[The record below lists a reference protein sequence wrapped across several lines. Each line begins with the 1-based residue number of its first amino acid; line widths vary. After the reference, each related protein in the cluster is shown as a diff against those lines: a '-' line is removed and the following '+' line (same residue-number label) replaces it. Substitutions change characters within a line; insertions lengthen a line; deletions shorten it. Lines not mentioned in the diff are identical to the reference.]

1 MLKQRIQ
8 DVPVVVV
15 TACVLHNIRLVNNE
29 IDDFLDDGD
38 DANDSRDDNE
48 MQRLCNISL
57 LLIWSVKYITPLFH
71 IVYWLSTIETFSI
84 RFFMENRKPQ
94 NITRPRPR
102 SHVCSLQFM
111 FELWAG
117 LLAVSDLRQGFLPL
131 KIVQPRVYRQE
142 LAFYTHLGWVC
153 WIFYLQ
159 SMNYSCF
166 LGNKSDALR
175 LDEKHHGSTKQ
186 WTRTGSSNWLYI
198 PAVLT

>member
-71 IVYWLSTIETFSI
+71 IVY
-84 RFFMENRKPQ
+84 
-94 NITRPRPR
+94 
-102 SHVCSLQFM
+102 
-111 FELWAG
+111 
-117 LLAVSDLRQGFLPL
+117 
-131 KIVQPRVYRQE
+131 
-142 LAFYTHLGWVC
+142 
-153 WIFYLQ
+153 
-159 SMNYSCF
+159 
-166 LGNKSDALR
+166 
-175 LDEKHHGSTKQ
+175 
-186 WTRTGSSNWLYI
+186 
-198 PAVLT
+198 